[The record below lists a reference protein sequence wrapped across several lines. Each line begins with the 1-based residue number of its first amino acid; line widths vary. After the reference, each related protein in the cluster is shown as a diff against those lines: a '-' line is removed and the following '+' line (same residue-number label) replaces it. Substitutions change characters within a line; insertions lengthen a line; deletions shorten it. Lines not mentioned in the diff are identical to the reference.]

1 MISMTIIIVCSLVV
15 IYVGSI
21 FVLSFF
27 YPRGYDKSMM
37 SGRSII
43 GHRGGA
49 GMGTEN
55 SLTCLKLGIESGA
68 DMIEIDI
75 HQSSDGTIVVC
86 HDPTVNRTTD
96 GKGTIAKMTYQEISR
111 LRIVNKQGVRTSDH
125 IATFDEVLS
134 LFEQERNN
142 GSQIQLLVEIKYPY
156 KHAYDGIE
164 QRMLD
169 LIDTHN
175 ARNWVIVQSF
185 ADEVIEKVHQLAP
198 DIRVEKLLIAKLP
211 FLPYIIDGL
220 RLTHFS
226 YEKYHYVASF
236 NCYYRSLNHQ
246 LIKEI
251 HQHGKEVKMW
261 TLDGVDAP
269 QMDIDGIITDR
280 PDLWCKERKQEL
292 LYP

>member
-1 MISMTIIIVCSLVV
+1 M
-15 IYVGSI
+15 
-21 FVLSFF
+21 
-27 YPRGYDKSMM
+27 
-37 SGRSII
+37 
-43 GHRGGA
+43 
-49 GMGTEN
+49 
-55 SLTCLKLGIESGA
+55 
-68 DMIEIDI
+68 
-75 HQSSDGTIVVC
+75 
-86 HDPTVNRTTD
+86 
-96 GKGTIAKMTYQEISR
+96 
-111 LRIVNKQGVRTSDH
+111 
-125 IATFDEVLS
+125 
-134 LFEQERNN
+134 
-142 GSQIQLLVEIKYPY
+142 LVEIKYPY

-169 LIDTHN
+169 LIDAHN

-198 DIRVEKLLIAKLP
+198 DIRVEKLLIGKLP
-211 FLPYIIDGL
+211 LLPYIIDGL

-280 PDLWCKERKQEL
+280 PDLWCKERK
-292 LYP
+292 

>member
-75 HQSSDGTIVVC
+75 HQSSDGTLVVC

-169 LIDTHN
+169 LIDAHN

-198 DIRVEKLLIAKLP
+198 DIRVEKLLIGKLP
-211 FLPYIIDGL
+211 LLPYIIDGL

-261 TLDGVDAP
+261 TLAGVDAP

-280 PDLWCKERKQEL
+280 PDLWCKERK
-292 LYP
+292 